1 MRAKM
6 PAASL
11 PRRRTY
17 NITSSSLARQHAQ
30 DGISCCTRWHL
41 VQRKI
46 ASYTCYPPYIGPDA
60 KPQACRR
67 RDCKTKERRYACTP
81 PYCKAHLPIC
91 PPLFF
96 ITYFLQKTQIK
107 TLVGW
112 KKTVNFANGFTKWN
126 CVF

>member
-1 MRAKM
+1 ML
-6 PAASL
+6 AASL

-17 NITSSSLARQHAQ
+17 NIMPSSLARQHAQ
-30 DGISCCTRWHL
+30 DGISC
-41 VQRKI
+41 KM

-60 KPQACRR
+60 KPQAGRR
-67 RDCKTKERRYACTP
+67 RDCKAKERRYACTP